1 MGCFKPIPVIVV
13 FCIGMVAVLIHVGR
27 ANYELH
33 ILGQGQQGLVLLLK
47 LK

>member
-13 FCIGMVAVLIHVGR
+13 FCIGTVAVLIHVGR
-27 ANYELH
+27 ANYEL
-33 ILGQGQQGLVLLLK
+33 LGQGQQGLVLLLK